1 MKNVTNAMDLYN
13 VTEVQLVYKTK
24 IKASDRPKISNM
36 EDAVDIFRKY
46 WSRDRIEHIEE
57 VKILLLNRSNRVLG
71 IATVSQGGISGSV
84 IDERIVLQY
93 AIKSNATGVILA
105 HNHPSGNLDASE
117 ADNRITGKIKNSL
130 ELIGVTL
137 LDHLI
142 ITAESQNSII

>member
-13 VTEVQLVYKTK
+13 VTEVQLVYKTR

-84 IDERIVLQY
+84 SDERIVLQY

-130 ELIGVTL
+130 ELIGVSL
-137 LDHLI
+137 LDHVI

>member
-137 LDHLI
+137 LDHVI
-142 ITAESQNSII
+142 ITAEGQNSII

>member
-117 ADNRITGKIKNSL
+117 ADNRITAKIKNSL
-130 ELIGVTL
+130 ELIGISL
-137 LDHLI
+137 LDHVI

>member
-130 ELIGVTL
+130 ELIGISL
-137 LDHLI
+137 LDHVI

>member
-1 MKNVTNAMDLYN
+1 MKNLTNATELNN

-46 WSRDRIEHIEE
+46 WSRDRIEHVEE

-71 IATVSQGGISGSV
+71 IATVSQGGISGSI

-93 AIKSNATGVILA
+93 AIKSNASGVILA
-105 HNHPSGNLDASE
+105 HNHPSGNLEASE

-130 ELIGVTL
+130 ELMGMSL
-137 LDHLI
+137 LDHI
-142 ITAESQNSII
+142 VITADGQNSII

>member
-13 VTEVQLVYKTK
+13 VTEVQLVYKTR

-117 ADNRITGKIKNSL
+117 ADNRITAKIKNSL

-137 LDHLI
+137 LDHVI
-142 ITAESQNSII
+142 ITAEGQNSII